1 MIEVVVTLFAPRGGF
16 QPATFSEW
24 IGHEVKVAGL
34 DQAMR
39 QVLTKVENHEDGQHS
54 TLTVQIGRDEGPEL
68 QANLSVIMGTPKA
81 KVRAV
86 HHETG
91 DELVTTML
99 DAPLQPG
106 QPITINGEPHLV
118 VDVAHPSRD
127 PETGTT
133 GDAEDIQHVRV
144 QPVDL
149 PPEIFSLGAI
159 PGGLAGILGFLK

>member
-16 QPATFSEW
+16 DATTFTEW
-24 IGHEVKVAGL
+24 IGHEVKVSGL
-34 DQAMR
+34 DPAMR
-39 QVLTKVENHEDGQHS
+39 QMLTRVENHEDGQRS

-81 KVRAV
+81 MVRAV

-106 QPITINGEPHLV
+106 QPITIGGQPHLV
-118 VDVAHPSRD
+118 VDVTHPARD
-127 PETGTT
+127 PETGT
-133 GDAEDIQHVRV
+133 APVEDVQHVRV

-149 PPEIFSLGAI
+149 PPDIFSLGAI
-159 PGGLAGILGFLK
+159 PGGIGGILGFLK